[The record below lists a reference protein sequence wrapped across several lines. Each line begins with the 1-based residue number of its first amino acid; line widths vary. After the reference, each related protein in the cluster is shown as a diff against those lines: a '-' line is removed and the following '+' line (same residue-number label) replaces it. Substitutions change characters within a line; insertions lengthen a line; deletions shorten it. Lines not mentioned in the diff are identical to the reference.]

1 MSHLAIADLS
11 ASIDGEL
18 MGTALEETV
27 AHLSSCHDC
36 RERGARLARNDEVLR
51 SLLGYDLNDDVLNE
65 LSRRSEA
72 IVVAIVRGL
81 PAPPIVASTPRA
93 DGPNERAVEPPA
105 KAQEPVTEAGAK
117 PRREPA
123 SDAGMGLVERFTRF
137 EPPAKSAPAAGKQ
150 DATATPA
157 NAAESL
163 PPPRDPSRAMRRP
176 EPRGAGGLDVTPRF
190 DMDRAPDARGDAK
203 HDRLVESYDSFH
215 DQTNR
220 GPIGRQ
226 LPPTLARPQD
236 KKEGDAEPPKREY
249 RHGGVR
255 RDPSDA
261 ASRPS
266 DTSPRGAQR
275 PAPREDGFGVR
286 RNEGAAWTRLGL
298 EPDPSRP
305 GMYRE
310 SLTGAS
316 VAPPPVGSRGAAR
329 TSTSR
334 SSRTGPI
341 MALLIV
347 GGLVAVYFAMRM
359 PGANNLALRFG
370 SAKPAPSAGSTPGL
384 DVHAATARPAV
395 DVAVPQGAS
404 GQAVTPDAP
413 NVCGRV
419 LDTKDRPVPGV
430 LFTVA
435 STTAQV
441 RSDAQGHFCLSAP
454 LGMQVVD
461 VLDPRGSGT
470 HSIRIRLDFVAGAP
484 DARIVLP

>member
-1 MSHLAIADLS
+1 
-11 ASIDGEL
+11 
-18 MGTALEETV
+18 
-27 AHLSSCHDC
+27 
-36 RERGARLARNDEVLR
+36 
-51 SLLGYDLNDDVLNE
+51 
-65 LSRRSEA
+65 
-72 IVVAIVRGL
+72 
-81 PAPPIVASTPRA
+81 
-93 DGPNERAVEPPA
+93 
-105 KAQEPVTEAGAK
+105 
-117 PRREPA
+117 
-123 SDAGMGLVERFTRF
+123 
-137 EPPAKSAPAAGKQ
+137 
-150 DATATPA
+150 
-157 NAAESL
+157 
-163 PPPRDPSRAMRRP
+163 MRRP

-370 SAKPAPSAGSTPGL
+370 SAKPTPSAGSTPGL
-384 DVHAATARPAV
+384 DVHDATTRPAV
-395 DVAVPQGAS
+395 DAAVPPGAS

-454 LGMQVVD
+454 LGMQIVD